1 MTTHWLCWLWWR
13 LAFQVSGGLT
23 RVGALPAGGCFV
35 VANAGSAA
43 DVPALLAALGAAHR
57 LSFQVA
63 GPVRGM
69 PRPGPGRLRCDGDGS
84 ADVTAGRAVVM
95 FATAGQPGDA
105 GDRQEVSG
113 RPGGEDEAGDAVRLA
128 CELAVRARV
137 PVVPV
142 GIGGADRLLDATGG
156 LRPHPVAV
164 RVGRAMAPDAAAVR
178 QAVRVLATAPVPVA
192 DSRIRLRLAAFAGT
206 SVGLLVI
213 AAWAFG
219 EALVLPLLPEFALAI
234 LAVAAPRRAVSLALA
249 AAAGSLA
256 GGALMY
262 ALAAH
267 GVNPP
272 TPITTP
278 RMHAVAAQQV
288 SAEGAAALRH
298 QPMSGVPYKVYGRA
312 AGRAG
317 VGLDAFVLAS
327 APTRTPRL
335 LAVGALAGVLGAVT
349 RRWRRWYPTYLILVV
364 TVFAAGLSAVVRSW
378 S

>member
-1 MTTHWLCWLWWR
+1 MTASWPSWLWWR
-13 LAFQVSGGLT
+13 VAFQVSGGLT
-23 RVGALPAGGCFV
+23 RVGALPAGGCVV

-57 LSFQVA
+57 LSFEVS
-63 GPVRGM
+63 GDSLV
-69 PRPGPGRLRCDGDGS
+69 PRPLPGPDPRRCDGNGS
-84 ADVTAGRAVVM
+84 PDVAAGRAVVM
-95 FATAGQPGDA
+95 FATAAQPGD
-105 GDRQEVSG
+105 GVTR
-113 RPGGEDEAGDAVRLA
+113 A
-128 CELAVRARV
+128 CELAVRTRV

-142 GIGGADRLLDATGG
+142 GIGGTDRLFDTTGG
-156 LRPHPVAV
+156 LRPHPVVV

-178 QAVRVLATAPVPVA
+178 QAVRVLAAAPVPVA

-206 SVGLLVI
+206 SVALLVM

-234 LAVAAPRRAVSLALA
+234 LAVAAPRRAVRLALA

-267 GVNPP
+267 GVSPP
-272 TPITTP
+272 APLTTP

-288 SAEGAAALRH
+288 SDTGAAALRQ
-298 QPMSGVPYKVYGRA
+298 QPMSGVPYKVYGQA
-312 AGRAG
+312 AGRAQ
-317 VGLDAFVLAS
+317 VGLPAFVLAA
-327 APTRTPRL
+327 APARALRI
-335 LAVGALAGVLGAVT
+335 LAVSGLAGVLGAVM
-349 RRWRRWYPTYLILVV
+349 RRWRRWYPTYLILFVA
-364 TVFAAGLSAVVRSW
+364 VFAAGLSAVVRSW